1 MRLVELVRAEALQR
15 RLVPARAD
23 GDKVDAREEE
33 RLVQARRVGGV
44 QDRRQLRRRR
54 RQDRSGFS
62 R

>member
-23 GDKVDAREEE
+23 GQGRCREEE